1 MVILMATGTHTTDM
15 ATMDERRDLQNLV
28 LIMAIMGMDTDTP
41 AMGTIG
47 DRQRCI
53 VECQTL

>member
-1 MVILMATGTHTTDM
+1 MVILMAMAMGTRTMDL
-15 ATMDERRDLQNLV
+15 ATMDGRRDLQNLV
-28 LIMAIMGMDTDTP
+28 LIMAIMGMDT
-41 AMGTIG
+41 IG